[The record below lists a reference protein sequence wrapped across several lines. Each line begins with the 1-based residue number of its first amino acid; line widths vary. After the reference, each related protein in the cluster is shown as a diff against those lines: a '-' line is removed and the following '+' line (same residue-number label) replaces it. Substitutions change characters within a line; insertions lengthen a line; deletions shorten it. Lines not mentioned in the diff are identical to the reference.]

1 MNIIM
6 IMSDSFRQDHLG
18 CYGNSWIETPNLDKL
33 ASESVLFK
41 NAYCEGLPT
50 LPVRTALFTGNYTL
64 TNRFWQQL
72 TPQDVSMA
80 EILDEYNYLC
90 AMVTDTYHMFKPNMN
105 FHRGFHVWRFIR
117 GQECDA
123 YRSGPHGKN
132 LNDYIK
138 PEMLG
143 TRYIRNLD
151 QYLRNIRDREKE
163 EDYFV
168 AKVMR
173 EAVQWIENDRETGR
187 PFFLY
192 VDCFDPHEPWD
203 PPEPFASKYTDPGYK
218 GPKIIQ
224 PKFGPSDWMTEEEL
238 KNTRAL
244 YAGEVSFVDKWI
256 GFLLDGIKNRG
267 LMDESLIIFLSDH
280 GHPHGD
286 HGKILKATDQLYSE
300 LLRIPLMIRFP
311 EAKNAG
317 KRINCIVSVVDILPT
332 VFDILG
338 YRREI
343 ELMQGK
349 SMLPLITGK
358 TEKIHD
364 YVTMGFFDSEDRCI
378 RDERWSYI
386 RRPEGRRCELYDLI
400 EDPKESKNLIDQYP
414 EKAKEMDD
422 AIAKIYSCRL
432 QKEHWAQLRYDVPGM
447 CEKQFPPVR
456 LWKK

>member
-1 MNIIM
+1 
-6 IMSDSFRQDHLG
+6 LG

-33 ASESVLFK
+33 ASESVLFE

-117 GQECDA
+117 GQECDV

-256 GFLLDGIKNRG
+256 GYLLDDIKNRG

-422 AIAKIYSCRL
+422 AIAKIYACRL

>member
-33 ASESVLFK
+33 ASESVLFE

-117 GQECDA
+117 GQECDV

-256 GFLLDGIKNRG
+256 GYLLDDIKNRG

-422 AIAKIYSCRL
+422 AIAKIYACRL